1 MIQGLIAK
9 KIIDL
14 ALKAIEKKFD
24 LGGIQKYVKEPN
36 ELDIMFKQQQK
47 TVNKQ
52 GKYIEELEKDVA
64 ILKKDSHPK
73 RDIKCKCKCKK

>member
-1 MIQGLIAK
+1 
-9 KIIDL
+9 
-14 ALKAIEKKFD
+14 
-24 LGGIQKYVKEPN
+24 
-36 ELDIMFKQQQK
+36 MFKQQQK